1 MSFGDRFRAFLEEKS
16 YADFFTLEFPPSSSS
31 NSSSSSS
38 SNSNSSSSSNSNK
51 SSNSSSSSSSSNS
64 DSDDSVFDPDKLNS
78 QWSLASDA
86 FKGDLVNHY
95 LAKEIAKQAGLAR
108 DKPVEII
115 VKFDNNQHASLFA
128 IKHKREKGAKSAA
141 KGRKNIDANDDIDFV
156 AAEDNDFINFSRRI
170 SHELLI
176 RIVKTQGSKEADV
189 KRSIANLA
197 HQVHTLNP
205 EACLEG
211 LVSANAANILRP
223 LDVHETHALISLLQL
238 SYRKLE
244 ILRRFVRSLQ
254 PNNTSLFASR
264 IKVAQLVRKQ
274 QVMLHFDKA
283 VINTQYGEAGDFS
296 EVVTKYSYAIMID
309 IVNFYLSAMSERD
322 LKEPPGISFNGR
334 RPCIP
339 MTVMGDAGGGTMSYL
354 LLVHLLENEK
364 SEHGLSLG
372 EFMGKEHP
380 ELLKKTQ
387 LPHIEDGINDLNNVV
402 VVFIQSESKGDEM
415 QEGSSENAKSTF
427 RFAYTLIPKSV
438 YEQYFR
444 LNSSSSSS
452 SSASGGGSSNTGDD
466 DLFFSHDNLP
476 QWISFECDEVDNCSI
491 SFNTKKRGIGMSSSS
506 TGSATVSD
514 KFHFNRPFHQKTFII
529 RFLAFELFL
538 TGDLAFLMTLLGQH
552 NLSHVRCPLCNLKNS
567 DKANPKLAWQDK
579 ESKGA
584 LWTIESLARAKKD
597 VLLKG
602 IAIDHVVLPVLHLT
616 TGIWNYILN
625 VLLIYIRNKIEKDLP
640 DVAEKKLRLIEL
652 NSQLSS
658 KKLELD
664 NKESQLKSMPSSN
677 LSMEQQLLFAMLTNL
692 IPALKIEIKD
702 LKRKEKEMSKAIA
715 KLKLDRKN
723 RPIEQK
729 LEHIL
734 HEHNI
739 SFKPWMDIFSLS
751 GDNCRRLAERHVN
764 IFKEVQE
771 VILANVPSASS
782 VNQAAL
788 DTFNNSVDLLFHKL
802 SLLAS
807 LFDTISVVMNDITAQ
822 NAQSIEEF
830 EIMCHLFG
838 SLWRKCNLNVTPKVH
853 MMEHLP
859 MIMQMYGRIG
869 LFNENPIERVYI
881 LNNRWNKTLESLKSW
896 EHLVQLKFQRENVCK
911 TKPVYDALSKFAQF
925 QMRKSNQTKKGSG
938 HSHVSFAEIIK
949 LIGDFDKNQDDLDDQ
964 LKDLISPETQV
975 YDMEGGMEEVDLGV
989 GVVAVGDT

>member
-1 MSFGDRFRAFLEEKS
+1 MYTDRHDKYEDDHRYSAANVIGINPRDWNFL
-16 YADFFTLEFPPSSSS
+16 
-31 NSSSSSS
+31 
-38 SNSNSSSSSNSNK
+38 
-51 SSNSSSSSSSSNS
+51 
-64 DSDDSVFDPDKLNS
+64 
-78 QWSLASDA
+78 
-86 FKGDLVNHY
+86 
-95 LAKEIAKQAGLAR
+95 
-108 DKPVEII
+108 
-115 VKFDNNQHASLFA
+115 
-128 IKHKREKGAKSAA
+128 KSA
-141 KGRKNIDANDDIDFV
+141 
-156 AAEDNDFINFSRRI
+156 
-170 SHELLI
+170 
-176 RIVKTQGSKEADV
+176 
-189 KRSIANLA
+189 
-197 HQVHTLNP
+197 
-205 EACLEG
+205 
-211 LVSANAANILRP
+211 
-223 LDVHETHALISLLQL
+223 
-238 SYRKLE
+238 
-244 ILRRFVRSLQ
+244 
-254 PNNTSLFASR
+254 TSLFNKDGFIVPSKWSKSVHITDTSKLTHVR
-264 IKVAQLVRKQ
+264 ITITTSHRKNRGTFC
-274 QVMLHFDKA
+274 L
-283 VINTQYGEAGDFS
+283 DFS
-296 EVVTKYSYAIMID
+296 DNTYD
-309 IVNFYLSAMSERD
+309 NHQMS
-322 LKEPPGISFNGR
+322 F
-334 RPCIP
+334 
-339 MTVMGDAGGGTMSYL
+339 
-354 LLVHLLENEK
+354 
-364 SEHGLSLG
+364 
-372 EFMGKEHP
+372 
-380 ELLKKTQ
+380 
-387 LPHIEDGINDLNNVV
+387 
-402 VVFIQSESKGDEM
+402 
-415 QEGSSENAKSTF
+415 
-427 RFAYTLIPKSV
+427 
-438 YEQYFR
+438 
-444 LNSSSSSS
+444 
-452 SSASGGGSSNTGDD
+452 
-466 DLFFSHDNLP
+466 
-476 QWISFECDEVDNCSI
+476 
-491 SFNTKKRGIGMSSSS
+491 
-506 TGSATVSD
+506 
-514 KFHFNRPFHQKTFII
+514 
-529 RFLAFELFL
+529 
-538 TGDLAFLMTLLGQH
+538 
-552 NLSHVRCPLCNLKNS
+552 
-567 DKANPKLAWQDK
+567 
-579 ESKGA
+579 
-584 LWTIESLARAKKD
+584 
-597 VLLKG
+597 
-602 IAIDHVVLPVLHLT
+602 
-616 TGIWNYILN
+616 
-625 VLLIYIRNKIEKDLP
+625 
-640 DVAEKKLRLIEL
+640 
-652 NSQLSS
+652 
-658 KKLELD
+658 D

-677 LSMEQQLLFAMLTNL
+677 LSREQQLLFAMLTNL

-869 LFNENPIERVYI
+869 LFNENPIERVHI